1 MITWHQ
7 LPGLLVS
14 NPTLPGLVGSPNSCS
29 DYCALG
35 SIESI
40 FIFLY
45 VKSESFRR
53 MGESWLCINIEG
65 WLTTLCGWGSSR
77 HICCGLFTCVAR
89 GLCYHAGAWMAHV
102 PLSDTRQ
109 SECVMWVCDCAHH
122 MLVAGW
128 FNSTHTPPTI
138 KTRFLDVSNRI
149 WRESAGLLFINRLTF
164 ANQME
169 SSWLRS
175 QEKLLFALFEVCD
188 KCP

>member
-14 NPTLPGLVGSPNSCS
+14 NPTLPGLVGSPNNYWLLRSGLHWKYFYFPKRKVRKFPEDGGVMAVQKHRRVADGAAWVGQQPPHLLWFVYVC
-29 DYCALG
+29 CQG
-35 SIESI
+35 S
-40 FIFLY
+40 
-45 VKSESFRR
+45 
-53 MGESWLCINIEG
+53 
-65 WLTTLCGWGSSR
+65 
-77 HICCGLFTCVAR
+77 
-89 GLCYHAGAWMAHV
+89 
-102 PLSDTRQ
+102 PLSRRSLDGALSDARQ

-138 KTRFLDVSNRI
+138 KTRFLDVSNWI

>member
-7 LPGLLVS
+7 LPVLLVS
-14 NPTLPGLVGSPNSCS
+14 NLTLPGLVGSPNSYS

-45 VKSESFRR
+45 VKLESFRR
-53 MGESWLCINIEG
+53 MGESWLCKNTEG
-65 WLTTLCGWGSSR
+65 WLTALRGWGSSR

-89 GLCYHAGAWMAHV
+89 GLRYHARAWMAHV

-109 SECVMWVCDCAHH
+109 SVCVMWVCDCVHQ

-149 WRESAGLLFINRLTF
+149 WRKSAGLLFINRLAF

-175 QEKLLFALFEVCD
+175 QERLLFALFEVCD